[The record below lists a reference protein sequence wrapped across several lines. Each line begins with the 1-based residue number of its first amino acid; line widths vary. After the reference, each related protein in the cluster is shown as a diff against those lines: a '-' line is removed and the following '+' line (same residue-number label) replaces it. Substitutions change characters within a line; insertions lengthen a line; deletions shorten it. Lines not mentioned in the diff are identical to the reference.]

1 MKNQEPTPKSPK
13 NRFVAEIN
21 YKKALTEI
29 GSCSRVGAMNIEDLK
44 QRVKFYTEQAKRN
57 KTSSTVVIKE
67 NKKVYPEFEWVVIE
81 RYES

>member
-1 MKNQEPTPKSPK
+1 MKNEETTPKSPK

-21 YKKALTEI
+21 YKKPLSEI
-29 GSCSRVGAMNIEDLK
+29 GSSSRIGAMNIEDVK
-44 QRVKFYTEQAKRN
+44 QQAKFYTEQAKRN